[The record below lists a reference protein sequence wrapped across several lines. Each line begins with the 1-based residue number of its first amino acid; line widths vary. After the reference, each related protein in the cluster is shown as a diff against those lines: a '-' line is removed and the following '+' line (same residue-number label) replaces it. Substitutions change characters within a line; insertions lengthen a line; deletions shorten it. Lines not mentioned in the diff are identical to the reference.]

1 MERAR
6 VAVAPFASVTCTVK
20 FDVPA
25 VVGVPLITPVA
36 VLRASPVG
44 SVPTDTAQLYGV
56 LPPAATTVWLYEEAA
71 VPSGSAAVL
80 TLTTP
85 YIVID
90 NDLSFINPFASVTR
104 TVMLLVPAVVGNPI
118 ISSAAPLRHAPRGTT
133 PTTTDH
139 TRGNLPPVADNVW
152 L

>member
-44 SVPTDTAQLYGV
+44 SGPTDTAQLYGV

-85 YIVID
+85 YTVID
-90 NDLSFINPFASVTR
+90 NDLSFINPFASVTL
-104 TVMLLVPAVVGNPI
+104 TVMLLVPAVVGNPLT
-118 ISSAAPLRHAPRGTT
+118 SPVDPLRLRPAGST
-133 PTTTDH
+133 PTTTDQAS
-139 TRGNLPPVADNVW
+139 GDLPPVDNSVW